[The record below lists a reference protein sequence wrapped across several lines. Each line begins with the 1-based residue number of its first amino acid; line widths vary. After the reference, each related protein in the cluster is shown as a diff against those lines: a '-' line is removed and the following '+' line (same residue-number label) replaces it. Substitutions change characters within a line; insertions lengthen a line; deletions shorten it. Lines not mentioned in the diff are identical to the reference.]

1 MLLRVQKKR
10 ESKHFLDV
18 LNYLNN
24 ETLALTKNL
33 RPSTLSKKNTVVK
46 INNSSLLF
54 FFIYFSSKLHFDYF
68 SLSSSQSIYTK
79 IGLI

>member
-33 RPSTLSKKNTVVK
+33 SPSTLIIIIIKKKK
-46 INNSSLLF
+46 ILLF
-54 FFIYFSSKLHFDYF
+54 IILIFFVGGGD
-68 SLSSSQSIYTK
+68 
-79 IGLI
+79 

>member
-33 RPSTLSKKNTVVK
+33 RPSTLNENKKQQEVVTNNKKK
-46 INNSSLLF
+46 IIIIIIIL
-54 FFIYFSSKLHFDYF
+54 
-68 SLSSSQSIYTK
+68 
-79 IGLI
+79 

>member
-33 RPSTLSKKNTVVK
+33 RPSTLNTEVKVVVVP
-46 INNSSLLF
+46 LLGIIIF
-54 FFIYFSSKLHFDYF
+54 
-68 SLSSSQSIYTK
+68 
-79 IGLI
+79 